1 MALKTLVAI
10 ISLGVF
16 TRLVPLGWV
25 IWDKYLGDA
34 LYAAMIYVLVQFL
47 TRRKPTAL
55 AALAMLIMT
64 AIELFQLTLIPQH
77 LLTSPSLSVKLTARL
92 LGTQFSLLDL
102 ATYGIGIALTFLL
115 ARQPRSNR

>member
-1 MALKTLVAI
+1 MALKTLVPI
-10 ISLGVF
+10 ISLGLF

-34 LYAAMIYVLVQFL
+34 LYAAMIYVLVQFI
-47 TRRKPTAL
+47 TRRKPTAV

-77 LLTSPSLSVKLTARL
+77 LLTSPSLSVRLTARL
-92 LGTQFSLLDL
+92 LGTHFSLLDL
-102 ATYGIGIALTFLL
+102 AAYAIGIALTFLVTSKL
-115 ARQPRSNR
+115 SSAR